1 MKARQQYLE
10 DGLTAASAIPVP
22 SGLFAKGLTPV
33 AKKVVAPVV
42 VGTVEKA
49 APLQIASDRAKL
61 LLPDLNIGRG
71 NSTVNNGL
79 SLPNYKVGS
88 RQLSNPNSVITTDK
102 MAGRGVSDVI
112 EMSAPEQRAIQAQRQ
127 AIARKKSLD
136 KTIPTNISDLNY
148 FGKEALSRNVQI
160 ADQKL
165 KEFVNSGG
173 KLSTKEGKRLKEEAD
188 KALLDYNRKYFYK

>member
-1 MKARQQYLE
+1 M
-10 DGLTAASAIPVP
+10 
-22 SGLFAKGLTPV
+22 
-33 AKKVVAPVV
+33 
-42 VGTVEKA
+42 
-49 APLQIASDRAKL
+49 QIASDRAKL
-61 LLPDLNIGRG
+61 LLPDLNIGIG

-88 RQLSNPNSVITTDK
+88 RQWSNPNSVITTDK

-112 EMSAPEQRAIQAQRQ
+112 EMSAPEQRVIQAQRQ
-127 AIARKKSLD
+127 AIASKKSLD
-136 KTIPTNISDLNY
+136 KTIPTNISDLNH